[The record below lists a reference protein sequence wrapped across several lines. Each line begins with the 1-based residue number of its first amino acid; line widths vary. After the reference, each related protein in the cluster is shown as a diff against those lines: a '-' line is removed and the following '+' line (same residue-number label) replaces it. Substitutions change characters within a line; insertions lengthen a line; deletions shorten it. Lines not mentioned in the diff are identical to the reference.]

1 MFDLIAY
8 SEPALRVILF
18 LTGAWVAGHY
28 LCAGNALRKAS
39 HYVKAIMIPTTVVSG
54 VGMCWG
60 AWFHG
65 SGVAVLYAVPV
76 AICLSIIDALV
87 FRAGS
92 YISDAFDLQA
102 RVQEATERG
111 VRLSVNMAKHSVE
124 YVTEGIVTPSG
135 AQEIQASEQ
144 RAKENT

>member
-8 SEPALRVILF
+8 SEPALRVVLF

-28 LCAGNALRKAS
+28 LCAGNALRKAP
-39 HYVKAIMIPTTVVSG
+39 HYVKAILMPITVMSG
-54 VGMCWG
+54 VGMSWA

-65 SGVAVLYAVPV
+65 SGVAVLFSVPAV
-76 AICLSIIDALV
+76 ICMSCAEALV
-87 FRAGS
+87 WRAGA

-102 RVQEATERG
+102 RVQEAAERG
-111 VRLSVNMAKHSVE
+111 VQLSLSMARHSVE

-135 AQEIQASEQ
+135 AQEIKASEQ